1 MLDFLLGTLGASL
14 LESLLTGKEVKTKI
28 PSKEAMRVSE
38 GNIRA
43 NKWMIRAV

>member
-28 PSKEAMRVSE
+28 PSKEAMRASE